1 MREITYRVYGRGNRR
16 KQTKKGLLHELLFDA
31 PFSFSA
37 NHPRKPGVVFM
48 PPVEI
53 LNQMLMTGG
62 GEEGFEGS
70 GINWDPLSISSEEY
84 DDLCFNLSQLDL
96 QSIQENYMFCPS
108 RIIIDEELNE
118 KFKHSREWEKAI
130 LFKYVGLSLPS
141 HQFVLLE
148 ETYPIVYDGIKM
160 GEIYFNSFRYQ
171 KFWIGGME
179 SHDIAIFESLELIK
193 VDVRAYLAP
202 LLINFYEEELWYIVA
217 LKNSV
222 TITNHWGQEQR
233 VNDFLVS
240 ESLRVV
246 LKVDFK
252 TILPEI
258 KIH

>member
-1 MREITYRVYGRGNRR
+1 MREITYRVYGRDNRR
-16 KQTKKGLLHELLFDA
+16 KQIKKGLLHELLFDA

-37 NHPRKPGVVFM
+37 NHPSKPGVVFM
-48 PPVEI
+48 PPVEV

-62 GEEGFEGS
+62 GEEGFEGN

-84 DDLCFNLSQLDL
+84 YDLCFDLSQVYL
-96 QSIQENYMFCPS
+96 QPIQENYMFCPS

-148 ETYPIVYDGIKM
+148 ETYSIFCDGLNM
-160 GEIYFNSFRYQ
+160 GEVYFNSFRYQ

-193 VDVRAYLAP
+193 VDIRAYLAP
-202 LLINFYEEELWYIVA
+202 FLISFFKNELWYKVT
-217 LKNSV
+217 LKNV
-222 TITNHWGQEQR
+222 ITITNHWGQKQR

-240 ESLRVV
+240 ESSSVV

-258 KIH
+258 EIL